1 MMPSANEKRESLPGY
16 YLKQLCL
23 YCLSLLQ
30 GDHDLVNVGLKG
42 LQDLRNRRVL
52 DLFDHAEEEGEL

>member
-1 MMPSANEKRESLPGY
+1 
-16 YLKQLCL
+16 
-23 YCLSLLQ
+23 
-30 GDHDLVNVGLKG
+30 VGLKG